1 MQQLQHFDMQDFLHH
16 YWQQRPLLIKQG
28 FSHFVDP
35 IDENELAGLALEEHI
50 DSRLVSFHR
59 NRWQVTQ
66 GPFADVNA
74 LCKGKWSLLVQGVD
88 QHCPTADE
96 LMQAFNFLPNWRMTD
111 LLVSFSS
118 PGSGVGPHIDQ
129 YDVFIIQGKGSRRW
143 QVGLP
148 GDYNE
153 SRPHPNLKQIS
164 AFEAVIDVEM
174 QSGDILYIPPH
185 HPHNGVASTYCLNY
199 SVGFRAPNPQEMLAS
214 LADYAA
220 EKQIFSERYSDPQIP
235 TRLLAS
241 EIKLQEIQ
249 AIQQS
254 LQDVLHSSHFTHWLG
269 KFLSESN
276 GLVTESEL
284 SSERYR
290 EAEIREML
298 LDDVVFIR
306 EAAVRPIFFEEQ
318 DTDLTEFNF
327 YIGGQSFSVAR
338 ASHTLVK
345 NFLNRQEFHLE
356 DKKDQQNCL
365 FFTQLLTKLV
375 SAGYWYPAQ

>member
-1 MQQLQHFDMQDFLHH
+1 MQPLHHFDVQDFLKH
-16 YWQQRPLLIKQG
+16 YWQQRPLYIKQG

-35 IDENELAGLALEEHI
+35 IDENELAGLALEENI
-50 DSRLVSFHR
+50 DSRLISFHR

-66 GPFADVNA
+66 GPFTDVNA

-88 QHCPTADE
+88 QHCPPADA

-118 PGSGVGPHIDQ
+118 PGAGVGAHIDQ

-148 GDYNE
+148 GDYCE
-153 SRPHPNLKQIS
+153 QRPHPNLKQIS

-174 QSGDILYIPPH
+174 HSGDILYIPPH
-185 HPHNGVASTYCLNY
+185 HPHNGIASAFCMNY

-220 EKQIFSERYSDPQIP
+220 EKHIFTERYRDVQI
-235 TRLLAS
+235 AS
-241 EIKLQEIQ
+241 RSRAAEIKLQEIQ
-249 AIQQS
+249 AIRRS
-254 LQDVLHSSHFTHWLG
+254 LEDVLYSPHFPQWLG

-276 GLVTESEL
+276 GLAIEPELVDGSYNESN
-284 SSERYR
+284 
-290 EAEIREML
+290 IREML

-306 EAAVRPIFFEEQ
+306 EAGVRPIFFEEQ
-318 DTDLTEFNF
+318 DTDLNEFNF
-327 YIGGQSFSVAR
+327 YIGGQGFSVPR
-338 ASHTLVK
+338 ASQTLVK
-345 NFLNRQEFHLE
+345 NFLNQQEFHLE
-356 DKKDQQNCL
+356 NKNDQQNCL

>member
-1 MQQLQHFDMQDFLHH
+1 MQPLNNFDVQDFLNH
-16 YWQQRPLLIKQG
+16 YWQQRPLFIKQG

-35 IDENELAGLALEEHI
+35 IDENELAGLALEENI
-50 DSRLVSFHR
+50 DSRLISYHR

-66 GPFADVNA
+66 GPFTDVNA

-88 QHCPTADE
+88 QHCPPADA
-96 LMQAFNFLPNWRMTD
+96 LMQSFNFLPNWRMTD

-118 PGSGVGPHIDQ
+118 PGAGVGAHIDQ
-129 YDVFIIQGKGSRRW
+129 YDVFIIQGKGRRRW

-148 GDYNE
+148 GDYSE
-153 SRPHPNLKQIS
+153 QRPHPSLKQIS

-185 HPHNGVASTYCLNY
+185 HPHNGVANEFCMNY

-220 EKQIFSERYSDPQIP
+220 ENHIFSERYRDVQIAS
-235 TRLLAS
+235 RSLAA

-249 AIQQS
+249 AMRRS
-254 LQDVLHSSHFTHWLG
+254 LEDVLYSPHFPQWLG

-276 GLVTESEL
+276 GLAIESEL
-284 SSERYR
+284 VNESYNETD
-290 EAEIREML
+290 IREML

-318 DTDLTEFNF
+318 DTDLNEFNF
-327 YIGGQSFSVAR
+327 YIGGHVFSVPR
-338 ASHTLVK
+338 ASQILVK
-345 NFLNRQEFHLE
+345 NFLNQQKFHLE
-356 DKKDQQNCL
+356 NKNDQQNCL